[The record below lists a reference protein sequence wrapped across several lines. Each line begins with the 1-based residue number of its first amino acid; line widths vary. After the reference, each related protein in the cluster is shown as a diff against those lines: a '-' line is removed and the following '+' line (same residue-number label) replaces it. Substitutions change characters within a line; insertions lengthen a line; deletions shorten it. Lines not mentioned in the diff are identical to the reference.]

1 MMGKICGKDRVYL
14 DSYIVQKD
22 NRIRLPKG
30 VEENLD
36 VVPGVT
42 YFDIYLDVKSNEIIL
57 KKASDKQE

>member
-1 MMGKICGKDRVYL
+1 MGKIYEKNRVYL
-14 DSYIVQKD
+14 DSYVVQKD
-22 NRIRLPKG
+22 NRIRLPRG

-57 KKASDKQE
+57 KKAADNQE